1 MKNKISVIIPAYFE
15 EKSTINTVNDLLNIS
30 KNIELLIV
38 YKWEKY
44 NYISEQLNKMCLDI
58 KLIEVN
64 GKSTRSIFMN
74 IWAKQST
81 WDILLFLHNDTILP
95 INYFEVLSIL
105 DLSKYNYGWFYKQ
118 FYPNNFFLALNS
130 TLTNIRL
137 RLFWSLLWDNS
148 IFISSKLF
156 KKIWWF
162 ADLSLME
169 DVEISK
175 KLKKYWKIF
184 IIKNKT
190 ITSSKKFQ
198 KNWTIKTI
206 IFMIYLRFLY
216 LLWVDTKLLKEK
228 YSKY

>member
-38 YKWEKY
+38 YKGEKY

-74 IWAKQST
+74 IGAKQST
-81 WDILLFLHNDTILP
+81 GDILLFLHNDTILP

-105 DLSKYNYGWFYKQ
+105 DLSKYNYGGFYKQ

-137 RLFWSLLWDNS
+137 RLFGSLLGDNS

-156 KKIWWF
+156 KKIGGF

-175 KLKKYWKIF
+175 KLKKYGKIF

-198 KNWTIKTI
+198 KNGTIKTI

-216 LLWVDTKLLKEK
+216 LLGVDTKLLKEK